1 MSWVRSPSPAPSKTL
16 ADKAFRRS
24 ATDLAFP
31 TFLVT
36 FPIGC
41 SGPVLRD
48 SVRHAELGDLARF
61 PDRATR
67 VAKRCRNLCMRGS
80 GPNFIE
86 RGPCVFCFGDSPCSR
101 IHVPDVIRDTCDLYD
116 K

>member
-1 MSWVRSPSPAPSKTL
+1 MSWVRFPSPAPSKSL

-36 FPIGC
+36 FPMGC

-48 SVRHAELGDLARF
+48 SVRRAELSDLSRF
-61 PDRATR
+61 PDRAAR
-67 VAKRCRNLCMRGS
+67 VAERCRNLCRRGS
-80 GPNFIE
+80 GLDFIE
-86 RGPCVFCFGDSPCSR
+86 LCACVFCFGDGPG
-101 IHVPDVIRDTCDLYD
+101 P
-116 K
+116 